1 MFAFVR
7 RIPFALTMTLAIGV
21 ALVSFRF
28 LLPQPP
34 GVSPDIAANRFAD
47 PALVIHAGFAAVA
60 LLLGPFQ
67 FIGRGGKNGGGR
79 RAIWHRFTGA
89 LYMAACLAAAPAGLV
104 LALGTTAGPLATAG
118 FGLLALVWFHTTAQG
133 LRAVIGRRYAE
144 HRRWMIRSFAL
155 TFAAVTLRLYLPI
168 APSLGYD
175 FMPAYVA
182 ISWLCWIP
190 NLILAEWLFV
200 PLRPRPPTPQA
211 A

>member
-1 MFAFVR
+1 MFALVR
-7 RIPFALTMTLAIGV
+7 RIPFAVMTILAIGV

-28 LLPQPP
+28 LLPTPP

-47 PALVIHAGFAAVA
+47 PALVMHAGFAAAA

-67 FIGRGGKNGGGR
+67 FWGRRDGR
-79 RAIWHRFTGA
+79 RAIWHRLTGA

-104 LALGTTAGPLATAG
+104 LALGTTAGPLASLG
-118 FGLLALVWFHTTAQG
+118 FGLLALAWFYATAQG
-133 LRAVIGRRYAE
+133 LRAVIGRRYPE

-155 TFAAVTLRLYLPI
+155 TLAAVTLRLYLPI

-182 ISWLCWIP
+182 ISWLCWVP
-190 NLILAEWLFV
+190 NLILAELLFV
-200 PLRPRPPTPQA
+200 PLRPRAPALQA